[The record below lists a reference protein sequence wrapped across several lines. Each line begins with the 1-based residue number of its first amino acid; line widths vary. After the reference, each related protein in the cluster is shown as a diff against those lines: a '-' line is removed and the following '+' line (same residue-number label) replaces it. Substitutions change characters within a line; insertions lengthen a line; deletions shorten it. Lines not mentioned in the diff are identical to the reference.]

1 MNDPR
6 ELRTRDTRPH
16 TVKRRGDLILRY
28 VGDDTAAI
36 SGNPYAVR
44 RVDEHATGDSL
55 FDGAVQL
62 ASGTLAEMET
72 FFREAIDTR
81 RVTVDSEPA
90 PGKFVYGVFLADL
103 DTDFEHVE
111 LVEIVKPRPI
121 TDFEI
126 DNLITLYAR
135 ARGIDVSFLYVAL
148 KSPRPVIEAAVPT
161 PSFPAFIVRAFT
173 QREQYLENSVTR
185 RVEANSVED
194 IGGVIRDFLARYPEA
209 VWQPWIFEVRPA

>member
-6 ELRTRDTRPH
+6 ELSTRDRRPH

-36 SGNPYAVR
+36 TGNPYAVR

-62 ASGTLAEMET
+62 ASGTLGEMES
-72 FFREAIDTR
+72 FFQQAISTR
-81 RVTVDSEPA
+81 RVAVNSEPA
-90 PGKFVYGVFLADL
+90 PDKFVYGVFLASPNSAV
-103 DTDFEHVE
+103 EHVE
-111 LVEIVKPRPI
+111 LIEIMKPQPI

-126 DNLITLYAR
+126 DNLISLYAR

-148 KSPRPVIEAAVPT
+148 KTSDAAEPTLRDAAEEALAAIEQFQTAWDGNLTNSASALT
-161 PSFPAFIVRAFT
+161 RAK
-173 QREQYLENSVTR
+173 QALKRALK
-185 RVEANSVED
+185 
-194 IGGVIRDFLARYPEA
+194 
-209 VWQPWIFEVRPA
+209 